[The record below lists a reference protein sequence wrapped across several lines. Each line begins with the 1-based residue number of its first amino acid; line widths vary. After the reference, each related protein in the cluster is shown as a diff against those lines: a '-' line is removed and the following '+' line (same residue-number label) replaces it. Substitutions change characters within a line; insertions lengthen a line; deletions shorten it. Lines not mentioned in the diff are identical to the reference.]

1 MTSKNDHNQ
10 FKEQKD
16 KLNSYA
22 RFSGLAIQMFAIIG
36 IGTFI
41 GVKLDEWYPN
51 DSNWFTIGLALFS
64 VLGAIFYVI
73 KRIIAGSKE
82 I

>member
-1 MTSKNDHNQ
+1 MTFKKDHNQ
-10 FKEQKD
+10 YKEQKD

-36 IGTFI
+36 IGTLL

-51 DSNWFTIGLALFS
+51 NTNWFTIGFALFS
-64 VLGAIFYVI
+64 VIGAIFYVI